1 MCILCHGKPAVCQP
15 TLQLSRHP
23 LLFLTCRKPFASRQN
38 CTTLS
43 CMIKDPKLLL
53 LSMPVCGNSYTQYAS
68 LGVSMQSNP
77 SSGISSN
84 MYICLL
90 GLLPAVWSLLG
101 YDSTAHMIEET
112 KEADA
117 VAGWPMPYA
126 VALSGISGFPFLI
139 ALTLCI
145 QVALTSAVMC
155 HVSLVPT
162 SYHAHTNCAQKHFP
176 GLCCPCRVCLSS
188 ALWKL

>member
-1 MCILCHGKPAVCQP
+1 
-15 TLQLSRHP
+15 
-23 LLFLTCRKPFASRQN
+23 
-38 CTTLS
+38 
-43 CMIKDPKLLL
+43 
-53 LSMPVCGNSYTQYAS
+53 
-68 LGVSMQSNP
+68 
-77 SSGISSN
+77 

-126 VALSGISGFPFLI
+126 VALSGISGLPFLI

-145 QVALTSAVMC
+145 QVALASTFMC
-155 HVSLVPT
+155 HVSAVSASHHTLRPKVGIPRLV
-162 SYHAHTNCAQKHFP
+162 
-176 GLCCPCRVCLSS
+176 LSMLS
-188 ALWKL
+188 LHKQHL